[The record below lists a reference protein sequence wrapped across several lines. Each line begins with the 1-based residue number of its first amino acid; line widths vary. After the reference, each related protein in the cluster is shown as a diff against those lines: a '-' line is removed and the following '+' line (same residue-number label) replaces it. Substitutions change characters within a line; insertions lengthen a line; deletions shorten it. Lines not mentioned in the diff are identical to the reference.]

1 MDGIENGFIKGIGR
15 VKNFPTGFCRAVQRR
30 GLAGLWALLL
40 SIFACR
46 LAPTEAEK
54 SPQIRLSIHVA
65 DQRPEAALRSTAASD
80 PLAKAAA
87 MVSDQVVLLH
97 CDEDS
102 GEQLIDASGYGNH
115 AVLYNISRIDSSAN
129 PTLRKALDFARSG
142 SYAVLRSVGELN
154 ATHGLTVDL
163 HFYLKEPYSEL
174 EQRLVDRMD
183 TLGGYAVA
191 IVNGRVVLRVNQS
204 GKIMTIAGRSTPASG
219 TWHRLQAFVQPDSEK
234 YGLRLNGRVE
244 AEEPFTGVISSC
256 SRQMLLGAGYS
267 GTSIAYPFWGRM
279 DEISITTQVEYI
291 DFDALRVMVFDIS
304 NYASLKDFSSST
316 EHYQYHMA
324 FESMISDSEPAP
336 TWEIWKAILA
346 DAFDRPASETIL
358 TVPEGGAF
366 AEGTVR
372 GVTGLNYIVIGA
384 VQRNQLTYVGYSAFY
399 VSAGQ
404 ELTDADITIWPL

>member
-1 MDGIENGFIKGIGR
+1 MQNLS
-15 VKNFPTGFCRAVQRR
+15 TGCGRAVHRW
-30 GLAGLWALLL
+30 GLSGLCALLPAV
-40 SIFACR
+40 FACQ

-54 SPQIRLSIHVA
+54 SQQIRLSIHVA
-65 DQRPEAALRSTAASD
+65 DHRSETTLHNTAALD
-80 PLAKAAA
+80 PLAKAAG

-102 GEQLIDASGYGNH
+102 GDQLIDASGYGNQ
-115 AVLYNISRIDSSAN
+115 AVLYNVNRIDSSAN
-129 PTLRKALDFARSG
+129 TTMKKALDFARTG
-142 SYAVLRSVGELN
+142 SYAVLQSVGELN

-183 TLGGYAVA
+183 SFGGYAVA
-191 IVNGRVVLRVNQS
+191 IANGRVMLHVNQS
-204 GKIMTIAGRSTPASG
+204 GKIMTLAGRSVPASR
-219 TWHRLQAFVQPDSEK
+219 TWHHLQAFVQPDSGK
-234 YGLRLNGRVE
+234 YGLRLDGRAE

-304 NYASLKDFSSST
+304 AFTSLKDFSSSNV
-316 EHYQYHMA
+316 HYQYHSA
-324 FESMISDSEPAP
+324 FESMISDLDKAP
-336 TWEIWKAILA
+336 TWDMWKAILS
-346 DAFDRPASETIL
+346 DSFDRPASETIL

-366 AEGTVR
+366 AEGLVR

-384 VQRNQLTYVGYSAFY
+384 VQRNQLSYVGYSALY

-404 ELTDADITIWPL
+404 ELTDAEITIWPL

>member
-1 MDGIENGFIKGIGR
+1 VQN
-15 VKNFPTGFCRAVQRR
+15 VTTGSDRAVHRWGFS
-30 GLAGLWALLL
+30 GLCTLLL
-40 SIFACR
+40 AVFACQ

-54 SPQIRLSIHVA
+54 SPQIRLSIHMA
-65 DQRPEAALRSTAASD
+65 DHRPDARLHNTAAPD
-80 PLAKAAA
+80 PLAKDAG

-102 GEQLIDASGYGNH
+102 GEQLIDASRYGNH
-115 AVLYNISRIDSSAN
+115 AVLYNVSRIDSSAN
-129 PTLRKALDFARSG
+129 ATLKKSLDFARTG
-142 SYAVLRSVGELN
+142 SYAVLQSVGELN

-163 HFYLKEPYSEL
+163 HFYLKEPYSEV

-183 TLGGYAVA
+183 AFGGYAVA
-191 IVNGRVVLRVNQS
+191 VANGRVQLQVNQS
-204 GKIMTIAGRSTPASG
+204 GKIMTIASRSAPASR
-219 TWHRLQAFVQPDSEK
+219 TWHHLQAFVQPDSGK

-244 AEEPFTGVISSC
+244 AEASFTGVISSC

-267 GTSIAYPFWGRM
+267 GSSIAYPFWGRM

-304 NYASLKDFSSST
+304 AFASFKDFSSSD
-316 EHYQYHMA
+316 EHYQYHAA
-324 FESMISDSEPAP
+324 FESMISDPDQAP
-336 TWEIWKAILA
+336 TWQRWKAILS
-346 DAFDRPASETIL
+346 DVFDRPASETIL

-366 AEGTVR
+366 AEGLVR

-384 VQRNQLTYVGYSAFY
+384 EQRNQLTYVGYTALY

>member
-1 MDGIENGFIKGIGR
+1 MQNLS
-15 VKNFPTGFCRAVQRR
+15 TGCNRAVHRW
-30 GLAGLWALLL
+30 GLSGLCALLL
-40 SIFACR
+40 AVFACR

-54 SPQIRLSIHVA
+54 SPQIRLSIQVA
-65 DQRPEAALRSTAASD
+65 DQRPENTRAKIAAPD
-80 PLAKAAA
+80 PLAKAAG

-102 GEQLIDASGYGNH
+102 GDQLIDASGYGNQ
-115 AVLYNISRIDSSAN
+115 AVLYNVNRIDSSAN
-129 PTLRKALDFARSG
+129 TTLKRALDFARTG
-142 SYAVLRSVGELN
+142 SYAVLQSVGELN

-183 TLGGYAVA
+183 SFGGYAVA
-191 IVNGRVVLRVNQS
+191 VANGRVLLHVNQS
-204 GKIMTIAGRSTPASG
+204 GKIMTIAGRSVPASR
-219 TWHRLQAFVQPDSEK
+219 TWHHLQAFVQPDSGK
-234 YGLRLNGRVE
+234 YGLRLDGRAE
-244 AEEPFTGVISSC
+244 AEEPFSGVISSC

-267 GTSIAYPFWGRM
+267 GAAIAYPFWGRM
-279 DEISITTQVEYI
+279 DEISIATRVEYI

-304 NYASLKDFSSST
+304 AFSSLKDFSSST
-316 EHYQYHMA
+316 AHYQYHSA
-324 FESMISDSEPAP
+324 FESMISDPDKMP
-336 TWEIWKAILA
+336 TWDMWKAILS

-366 AEGTVR
+366 AEGMVR

-384 VQRNQLTYVGYSAFY
+384 VQRNQLTYVGYSAIY

>member
-1 MDGIENGFIKGIGR
+1 VKKFSKGC
-15 VKNFPTGFCRAVQRR
+15 CRAVQRR

-40 SIFACR
+40 AVSACR

-54 SPQIRLSIHVA
+54 SPQIRLAIHVA
-65 DQRPEAALRSTAASD
+65 DQRPEATLHNTAASD
-80 PLAKAAA
+80 PLAKTAS

-102 GEQLIDASGYGNH
+102 GEQLIDASGYGND
-115 AVLYNISRIDSSAN
+115 ALLYNISRIDSSAN
-129 PTLRKALDFARSG
+129 PTLKKALDFNRSG

-183 TLGGYAVA
+183 ALGGYAVA
-191 IVNGRVVLRVNQS
+191 IVNGRVVLHVNQS
-204 GKIMTIAGRSTPASG
+204 GKMMTIAGRTNPASG
-219 TWHRLQAFVQPDSEK
+219 TWHHLQAFVQPDSGK
-234 YGLRLNGRVE
+234 YGLRLNSRVE

-267 GTSIAYPFWGRM
+267 GTSIAFPFWGRM

-304 NYASLKDFSSST
+304 TFTSLKDFSSSN
-316 EHYQYHMA
+316 EHNKYHSA
-324 FESMISDSEPAP
+324 FESMISDPDKAP
-336 TWEIWKAILA
+336 TWEIWKAILS

-366 AEGTVR
+366 AEGLVR

>member
-15 VKNFPTGFCRAVQRR
+15 VQNLSTGSGRTIHRW
-30 GLAGLWALLL
+30 GLSGLCTLLL
-40 SIFACR
+40 AVFACR

-54 SPQIRLSIHVA
+54 SQQIRLSIHVA
-65 DQRPEAALRSTAASD
+65 DQRPEASLRNTAASD
-80 PLAKAAA
+80 PLAKAAG

-102 GEQLIDASGYGNH
+102 GDQLIDASGYGNQ
-115 AVLYNISRIDSSAN
+115 AVLYNVNRMDSSAN
-129 PTLRKALDFARSG
+129 TTLKKVLDFARSG
-142 SYAVLRSVGELN
+142 SYAVLQSVGELN

-163 HFYLKEPYSEL
+163 YFYLKEPYSEN

-183 TLGGYAVA
+183 AFGGYAVA
-191 IVNGRVVLRVNQS
+191 VANGRVQLQVNQS
-204 GKIMTIAGRSTPASG
+204 GKIMTIAGRSALLSR
-219 TWHRLQAFVQPDSEK
+219 TWHHLQAFVQPDSGK
-234 YGLRLNGRVE
+234 YGLRLNGRAE
-244 AEEPFTGVISSC
+244 AEEPFSGVISSC

-304 NYASLKDFSSST
+304 AFSSLKDFSSS
-316 EHYQYHMA
+316 EAHYQYHSA
-324 FESMISDSEPAP
+324 FESMISGPDMAP
-336 TWEIWKAILA
+336 TWDMWKAILS
-346 DAFDRPASETIL
+346 DSFDRPASETIL
-358 TVPEGGAF
+358 TAPEGGAF
-366 AEGTVR
+366 AEGMVR

-384 VQRNQLTYVGYSAFY
+384 VQRNQLTYVGYSALY

>member
-1 MDGIENGFIKGIGR
+1 MQI
-15 VKNFPTGFCRAVQRR
+15 VSTSSCRAVHR
-30 GLAGLWALLL
+30 WALLGL
-40 SIFACR
+40 CTLLLAVSACQ

-65 DQRPEAALRSTAASD
+65 DQRPEATLRNTAGFD
-80 PLAKAAA
+80 PLAKAAG

-102 GEQLIDASGYGNH
+102 GDQLIDASRYGNH
-115 AVLYNISRIDSSAN
+115 AFLYNVSRIDSSAN
-129 PTLRKALDFARSG
+129 ATLKKALDFARTG
-142 SYAVLRSVGELN
+142 SYAVLQSVGELN

-163 HFYLKEPYSEL
+163 YFYLKLPYSET
-174 EQRLVDRMD
+174 EQRLLDRMD
-183 TLGGYAVA
+183 SFGGYTIAVA
-191 IVNGRVVLRVNQS
+191 NGRVQLQVNQS
-204 GKIMTIAGRSTPASG
+204 GKIMTIAGRSIPTPS
-219 TWHRLQAFVQPDSEK
+219 TWHHLQAFVQPDSGK

-267 GTSIAYPFWGRM
+267 GASIAYPFWGRM
-279 DEISITTQVEYI
+279 DEISITTRVEYI

-304 NYASLKDFSSST
+304 AFTSLKDFSSSDA
-316 EHYQYHMA
+316 HYQYHSA
-324 FESMISDSEPAP
+324 FESMISDADKAP
-336 TWEIWKAILA
+336 TWEMWKAILT
-346 DAFDRPASETIL
+346 DFFDRPASETIL

-366 AEGTVR
+366 AEGLVR
-372 GVTGLNYIVIGA
+372 GVPGLNYIVIGA
-384 VQRNQLTYVGYSAFY
+384 VQRNQLTYVGYSALY